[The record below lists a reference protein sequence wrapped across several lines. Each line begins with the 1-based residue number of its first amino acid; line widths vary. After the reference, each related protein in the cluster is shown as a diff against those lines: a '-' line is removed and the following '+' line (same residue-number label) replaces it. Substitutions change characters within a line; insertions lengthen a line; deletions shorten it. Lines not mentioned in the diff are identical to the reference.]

1 MLCKTRYGLFG
12 LRLIGLI
19 MFGATELEMEI
30 LRLLMKGNR
39 LYGLEMVKESGKL
52 KRGTIYV
59 YLSRMEDKEW
69 IKSEAEKEASQPG
82 LPRRRYWITG
92 KGQRVFERA
101 TDLRQKFKTLEEGY
115 A

>member
-1 MLCKTRYGLFG
+1 
-12 LRLIGLI
+12 

-30 LRLLMKGNR
+30 LRLLMTGNR
-39 LYGLEMVKESGKL
+39 LYGLEMVKESERL

-59 YLSRMEDKEW
+59 YLSRMEEKDW
-69 IKSEAEKEASQPG
+69 VKSEAEKEPSMPG

-101 TDLRQKFKTLEEGY
+101 SELRKEFMTLSEGY
-115 A
+115 AV